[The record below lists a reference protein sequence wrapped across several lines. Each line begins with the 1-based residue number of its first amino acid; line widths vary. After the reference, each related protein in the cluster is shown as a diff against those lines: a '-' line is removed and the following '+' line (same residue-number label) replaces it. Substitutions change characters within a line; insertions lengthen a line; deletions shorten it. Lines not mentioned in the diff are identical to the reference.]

1 MNFLMISQN
10 GFWLSVVGLAGALA
24 MLQVLRVRY
33 RTVSVVTNMF
43 WQQIMVEAP
52 ARAFW
57 QRFRHLWAYLLS
69 LLIVLLLF
77 LIFADPQ
84 KTDDAVNQEQQVFL
98 LDGSAV
104 MSTGKRF
111 SSAVDLLLEDL
122 ERIPKH
128 ARRVLLVGAQ
138 IRPILVPGEDLEVL
152 KKRLKDMA
160 PETAPSKLQDQLL
173 HLGKIS
179 ANNRLLVT
187 VYGDSPVSAE
197 VMAMLPSAVTVRRA
211 QERQE
216 IADNIGIAEVG
227 ISQATSGVWGL
238 VDIYF
243 RLNGSAGKSL
253 QADQFRLTVNGQALD
268 QAVTTSGE
276 ARFLVKD
283 IEADGGLFEI
293 ALTGRDELSIDN
305 VTRMRLP
312 LIEPLRVRLSENLHD
327 RLKTYLAA
335 DPGIVLVDKS
345 PDVVIRTSA
354 DALESTGDA
363 NHLVFAPM
371 IPGKSAFEILT
382 PQDVDDDALRVL
394 IGTLGLDQIDA
405 STMAQSGEQAI
416 GVEIRNADQRSITL
430 WLELLDEPF
439 NFKKSRA
446 FPLFMAQTIRWLSAA
461 EPWYPYVA
469 AGEALPL
476 DMNAEAALL
485 TDKDGAAYD
494 SLDARQ
500 SPSVAGGVSTT
511 KTELWASL
519 QRPVIDSSFEDALP
533 VQLRSVEEAS
543 TPFNWMTWLLLLV
556 MGLVFIEWRLH
567 QTGRMP

>member
-10 GFWLSVVGLAGALA
+10 GFWLSVAGLAGALVL
-24 MLQVLRVRY
+24 LQVLRIRY
-33 RTVSVVTNMF
+33 RTIPVVTNMF

-84 KTDDAVNQEQQVFL
+84 KTDDTVNQEQQVFL

-104 MSTGKRF
+104 MSTGTRF
-111 SSAVDLLLEDL
+111 SSAVDRLLEDL
-122 ERIPKH
+122 ERVPKH
-128 ARRVLLVGAQ
+128 ARRVLMVAAQ
-138 IRPILVPGEDLEVL
+138 IRPVLVPGEDLEVL

-160 PETAPSKLQDQLL
+160 PEAAPSRLQDQLL

-179 ANNRLLVT
+179 ANSRLLVT
-187 VYGDSPVSAE
+187 VYGDSPVSAD
-197 VMAMLPSAVTVRRA
+197 VMAMLPSTMTVRRA
-211 QERQE
+211 QERQK
-216 IADNIGIAEVG
+216 ITDNTGIAEVG
-227 ISQATSGVWGL
+227 ISQAASGVWGL

-243 RLNGSAGKSL
+243 RLNGSDGTSL
-253 QADQFRLTVNGQALD
+253 QADQFRLTVNGQELD
-268 QAVTTSGE
+268 QSATTFGE

-283 IEADGGLFEI
+283 IRADGGFFEI
-293 ALTGRDELSIDN
+293 ALMGRDELSIDN
-305 VTRMRLP
+305 VARMRLP

-335 DPGIVLVDKS
+335 DPGIVLVDEN
-345 PDVVIRTSA
+345 PDVVIRTSGDVLKNTA
-354 DALESTGDA
+354 DA
-363 NHLVFAPM
+363 NHLIFAPM
-371 IPGKSAFEILT
+371 VPGNSAFEILT
-382 PQDVDDDALRVL
+382 PRDVDDEALGVL

-405 STMAQSGEQAI
+405 STMAQSGGQAI
-416 GVEIRNADQRSITL
+416 GVEIKNADQRSITL
-430 WLELLDEPF
+430 WSELLDEPF
-439 NFKKSRA
+439 NFRKSRA
-446 FPLFMAQTIRWLSAA
+446 FPLFMAQTIRWLSEAV
-461 EPWYPYVA
+461 PWYPYVA

-476 DMNAEAALL
+476 DMNAESALL
-485 TDKDGAAYD
+485 TDKNGAAYD
-494 SLDARQ
+494 SLNARQ
-500 SPSVAGGVSTT
+500 SPSVVGDLSTT

-533 VQLRSVEEAS
+533 VQARAIEEAS

-556 MGLVFIEWRLH
+556 VGLVFIEWRLH